1 MPTALAAPRP
11 GFGWL
16 AFEEERRSRDAH
28 LALACRSKQRA
39 ALSIIIAHSA
49 ALVLQVHAEKRK
61 IIYLYHVLLYIWR

>member
-39 ALSIIIAHSA
+39 ALSIIIAQMA
-49 ALVLQVHAEKRK
+49 AP
-61 IIYLYHVLLYIWR
+61 VLLVP

>member
-49 ALVLQVHAEKRK
+49 ALVLRALPKK
-61 IIYLYHVLLYIWR
+61 GK

>member
-49 ALVLQVHAEKRK
+49 ALVLRVHAEKRK
-61 IIYLYHVLLYIWR
+61 IMYLYHALLHIWR